1 MSKKSISTHIL
12 NLDTGRPAAQV
23 AVALYGPDSAQPI
36 GQALTDSDGRIGEW
50 DRAVELQ
57 AGEYRLE
64 FSVGDWFS
72 TQGRK
77 SFYSTIQIAFHVD
90 STDEHYH
97 VPLLLNAHGYS
108 TYRGS

>member
-1 MSKKSISTHIL
+1 MSQNSISTHIL
-12 NLDTGRPAAQV
+12 NLDSGRPAAQV
-23 AVALYGPDSAQPI
+23 PVALYGPDTAEPV
-36 GQALTDSDGRIGEW
+36 GRALTDSDGRIGQW
-50 DRAVELQ
+50 DAPVELQ

-64 FSVGDWFS
+64 FSVGDWFRVL
-72 TQGRK
+72 GRK

-90 STDEHYH
+90 NTDEHYH